1 MSHTLIIKRTG
12 IYAKSWVYD
21 EEKKEGSYVVV
32 PIKPDA
38 ILQELHSSVEVEEGF
53 TLRDYFKLI
62 LKYQMLILLDPFF
75 PSFLTEY
82 KRCPKK
88 GCYEDDMPS
97 LVLQNTVSV
106 ELKGG
111 KVDGIENYFRFNGSR
126 TDPKEPTWAIEFTP
140 LHKLLDTPLK
150 IEKTSVYI
158 TRFRGYKVVSNQ
170 EYINPETEFIS
181 LFSFVTEPIWELSF
195 CGEPQERNNKKK
207 EIDLSVEEIENGTAK
222 LIPWKEVKKSL
233 TKKKGGT
240 TVVKEVKKGP
250 VKKAE
255 PVKTPV
261 KKTTTKKK

>member
-21 EEKKEGSYVVV
+21 EKREEGSYVVV
-32 PIKPDA
+32 PIKPDG
-38 ILQELHSSVEVEEGF
+38 ILQELHSSVEEVEEGF

-62 LKYQMLILLDPFF
+62 LKYKMLILLDSFF

-97 LVLQNTVSV
+97 LVLQNTISV

-111 KVDGIENYFRFNGSR
+111 KVDCIENWFHFNGSR
-126 TDPKEPTWAIEFTP
+126 IDPKEPTWAIEFTP

-158 TRFRGYKVVSNQ
+158 TRFRGYKVTSTQ
-170 EYINPETEFIS
+170 EYINPEIEYIS

-195 CGEPQERNNKKK
+195 CGEPRSRDEKKK
-207 EIDLSVEEIENGTAK
+207 ELDDSVEEIENGTAT
-222 LIPWKEVKKSL
+222 LIPWDVVKKKI
-233 TKKKGGT
+233 KKKGGT
-240 TVVKEVKKGP
+240 TMAKEVKKGP

-261 KKTTTKKK
+261 KKITKKK